1 MVARGQVSA
10 LGQESLLGGGRVAG
24 LRMVA
29 LLWRGWVALLWGGWV
44 AEDLLTAQVG
54 GSCVVTGTYRPEG
67 SVTSIFLN
75 FLKF

>member
-1 MVARGQVSA
+1 VVARGQVSA

-44 AEDLLTAQVG
+44 ADQLTAQVG

-67 SVTSIFLN
+67 SVSPQFFLN
-75 FLKF
+75 KF